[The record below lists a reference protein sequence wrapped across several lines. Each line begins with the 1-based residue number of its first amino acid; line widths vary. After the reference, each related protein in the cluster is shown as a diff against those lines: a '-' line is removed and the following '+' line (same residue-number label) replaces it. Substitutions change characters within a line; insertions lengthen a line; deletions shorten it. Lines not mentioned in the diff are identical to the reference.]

1 MLSLTCTKNR
11 GIIMRTIDRQKM
23 TIEISRAMGKKKPT
37 DKSLAELARVLFK
50 LIEYNSRQ
58 SSERLIISLE
68 KMLKRVTCYGKPL
81 STIL

>member
-23 TIEISRAMGKKKPT
+23 TIEISRAMGKKPT
-37 DKSLAELARVLFK
+37 DKSLAELARVLIK

-58 SSERLIISLE
+58 SSER
-68 KMLKRVTCYGKPL
+68 
-81 STIL
+81 